1 VKHIQV
7 YAPTSSQDDSEADNL
22 YENNSDILNNNN
34 TQFTIVMGDFNA
46 KIGNTEG
53 GQRSNWS
60 IWTWS

>member
-1 VKHIQV
+1 MKHIQV

-34 TQFTIVMGDFNA
+34 QFTIVMGDFNA